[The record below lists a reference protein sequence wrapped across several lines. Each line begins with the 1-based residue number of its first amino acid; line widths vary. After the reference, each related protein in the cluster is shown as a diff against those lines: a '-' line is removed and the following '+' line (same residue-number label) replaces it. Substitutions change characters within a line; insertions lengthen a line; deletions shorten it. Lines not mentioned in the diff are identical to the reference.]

1 MIKSFLICAAL
12 FCLSTLLLG
21 QELTISGTVIS
32 ENSKI
37 PFAVVY
43 LESDQKAVVAD
54 SIGQFTILVRSGK
67 NQFTISAMGYETKK
81 IGLEILHDLQMDFE
95 LSPARQVTDE
105 VVVTGLIAP
114 TQTRRSALRVD
125 VYNKRFIQ
133 SVPSNSA
140 IDALHYVNGLQQV
153 VACGVCGTN
162 DIHIN
167 GMEGPYTLV
176 LIDGMPIMSSLAS
189 VYALNG
195 IPNSIIEQIEVIKG
209 PSSTVYGTSA
219 VGGVINIITTQSEK
233 ANKLAV
239 NFASGSYGENNVD
252 VSSAFVKGKNQFLV
266 SANLYDYHNRVD
278 YNQDGF
284 TDVPLAS
291 RVSLFG
297 KWRRAGRIDHAMA
310 LRYFAEDRFG
320 GELEWQN
327 EHKGGDKFYGEFIKT
342 RRMEVTGSDK
352 SKSQNWSHDYSLSSH
367 DQKSFYGV
375 YVFNALQQNVFSN
388 FSFFLKRGIHSLRS
402 GLSQRLE
409 HYRDNTPVG
418 DDRIEYVPGIFVLDN
433 IEWSEAWGMMLGMR
447 MDHHSNHG
455 LVWAPQVNLK
465 WRLSAKWEARINTGR
480 GFRTVNVFTED
491 HAALTGAREVR
502 IESALQPESSW
513 NITGVLTRRFTAGK
527 LGYGQ
532 MDLDAFIN
540 EMQHKIL
547 PDYDSDPNAII
558 YRNAS
563 GKSISRGVSLAIAFF
578 PNQNTWLKAGG
589 NLLDVYEKS
598 TSENRD
604 AERINQLFVPRYS
617 VSVVAGWK
625 YPKWAVSVD
634 YSLKHLGPMQLPT
647 YEVPF
652 QKPEMSDAFAIH
664 NIQVTKNFGAKW
676 SVGFQVR
683 NLFDYVQISPLID
696 PANPFG
702 DSFDTSYAYG
712 PLQHRSYFLT
722 AGFNI
727 PR

>member
-1 MIKSFLICAAL
+1 VKKIISIFAILFSYVTFLYSQQVTVSGLVKC
-12 FCLSTLLLG
+12 
-21 QELTISGTVIS
+21 ENIS
-32 ENSKI
+32 I

-43 LESDQKAVVAD
+43 LEEEQKAVVAD
-54 SIGQFTILVRSGK
+54 STGRYAIVVNPG
-67 NQFTISAMGYETKK
+67 NHQFTISAMGYQSK
-81 IGLEILHDLQMDFE
+81 IISHEILHDLLLDFE
-95 LSPARQVTDE
+95 LTPNRQITDE

-114 TQTRRSALRVD
+114 TQTRRSALKVD

-133 SVPSNSA
+133 SVPSNSVV
-140 IDALHYVNGLQQV
+140 DALHYVNGLQQV

-219 VGGVINIITTQSEK
+219 VGGVVNIITTQTEK

-239 NFASGSYGENNVD
+239 NFTSGSYGENNID
-252 VSSAFVKGKNQFLV
+252 LSTSFRKGKSQFLA
-266 SANLYDYHNRVD
+266 SANMYDYRNRVD
-278 YNQDGF
+278 FNDDGF

-291 RVSLFG
+291 RISLFG
-297 KWRRAGRIDHAMA
+297 KWRYRGRIDHNMA
-310 LRYFAEDRFG
+310 FRYFAEDRFG
-320 GELEWQN
+320 GELKWQN
-327 EHKGGDKFYGEFIKT
+327 EHRGSTIFYGEFIQT
-342 RRMEVTGSDK
+342 RRVEITGNNK
-352 SKSQNWSHDYSLSSH
+352 SNSQLWSHDYSLSSH

-375 YVFNALQQNVFSN
+375 YAFNALQQNAFSN
-388 FSFFLKRGIHSLRS
+388 FSFFLKRGVHNLRS
-402 GLSQRLE
+402 GLTQRLE

-418 DDRIEYVPGIFVLDN
+418 KDRMEYVPGVFVLDN
-433 IEWSEAWGMMLGMR
+433 IEWNESWGMMLGMR
-447 MDHHSNHG
+447 LDHHKNHG

-465 WRLSAKWEARINTGR
+465 WRLSSKWEARINTGR

-502 IESALQPESSW
+502 IENALLPESSW
-513 NITGVLTRRFTAGK
+513 NITTVLTRRFTTGK
-527 LGYGQ
+527 MGYGQ
-532 MDLDAFIN
+532 IDFDAFIN
-540 EMQHKIL
+540 EMQNKIL
-547 PDYDSDPNAII
+547 PDYETDPNAII
-558 YRNAS
+558 YRNTS
-563 GKSISRGVSLAIAFF
+563 GKSISRGVSMAIAFF
-578 PNQNTWLKAGG
+578 LNQNTWLKAGG
-589 NLLDVYEKS
+589 NLLDVFEKS
-598 TSENRD
+598 TSENPD
-604 AERINQLFVPRYS
+604 DERINQLFVPRYS
-617 VSVVAGWK
+617 ASMVAGWK
-625 YPKWAVSVD
+625 YQPWRVSVD
-634 YSLKHLGPMQLPT
+634 YSVKHLGPMHLPS
-647 YEVPF
+647 YEEPF
-652 QKPEMSDAFAIH
+652 QKPEVSEAFAIH
-664 NIQVTKNFGAKW
+664 NLQIIKNLGTKW
-676 SVGFQVR
+676 SIGFQVR

-712 PLQHRSYFLT
+712 PLQHRSYYLT